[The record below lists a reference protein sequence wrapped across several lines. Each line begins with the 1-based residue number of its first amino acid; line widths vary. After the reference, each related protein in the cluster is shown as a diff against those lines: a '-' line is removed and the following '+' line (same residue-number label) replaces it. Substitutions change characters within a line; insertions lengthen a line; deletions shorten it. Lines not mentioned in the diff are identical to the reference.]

1 MCFAD
6 VVSWD
11 TSLDQF
17 RWAEG
22 VTYQGMGV
30 TGNDFSKYEVA
41 EKVMNRSFLS
51 TSKERDVADKFI
63 AISATK
69 GKITVLCTYNITDR
83 RAALDTHS
91 VSEFSDEQEV
101 IIVPWMAFVMS
112 DRDDFAELV
121 ASARNVTKCPSF
133 YFHGRIRYGTK
144 GEKVEDRFLC
154 TEAARVYICSVKI
167 PVKIESQFNIL
178 SIKGIERLSDSHVII
193 ETDVKQSH
201 SLYGFHDKASL
212 QPFLIILIRTIRT
225 VFPHHLQSIVD
236 IRPENEYD
244 RLVRLSNEYFEDKL
258 SDIHICGG
266 FSIRYECAC
275 DFYQTPLHRSVQN
288 LVDTVFAHRISREF
302 TFRAFESYTQKDWLP
317 IIRALR
323 HNDWFTKLT
332 IENIKLS
339 TECAEELFAV
349 LRLNKTMKDLVLS
362 NCGLRQDFY
371 ARFASHLPATY
382 IENIDLS
389 NNAFEDKGLNVLS
402 TTLQQRKLPLRSVNL
417 QSCSITHKSLSLF
430 NATLA
435 NNSYLLKS
443 LKILNLS
450 GNRIK
455 DESCV
460 TVLFSNGENVL
471 EELHLSDIEF
481 SLDSFFNTL
490 LSSYCKLRRLHITST
505 KSSTPLTIPGAVKFF
520 FTKNQTLEILQISNA
535 NLSVDFLRE
544 LFDGLYSNNYL
555 KNLDLRLSGNPLEA
569 FLREHGPHF
578 ATIPCLTYLDISGC
592 DLDNEVVPLL
602 VELTRNQKLKSLH
615 IGKNFTNIKPKNLSR
630 IMTALKDLAEYSKLE
645 FLSIADSRLREN
657 VADIL
662 LPLTDNTSIRTLDI
676 RGNTMGDA
684 GVRAL
689 TYVLQINRHLHTI
702 FYDRNLLSLNNFEDI
717 VNALQENN
725 VIQYLPVPITD
736 IILMKT
742 SEKERMEKL
751 QSLMVKLDSLC
762 LRNQQRDKNSSSTDS
777 CLVTTTIANLAT
789 ELTMA
794 WENQQQLFGDQV
806 SLEYIQSCANR
817 ANNKNDEIK
826 SILTRP
832 AHIHEASSELYNL
845 YLAEEECLKDEWND
859 MCKLFEQRLLKT
871 QENLSKK
878 FYQSFK
884 EQALIASND
893 KIQEEIRTHFSKSNN
908 SINHLLYT
916 DMPDRIGTYT
926 RECYI
931 NAATCL
937 QKRAYDVMNGKAT
950 DMHEQMKSTI
960 LQTAASSPSS
970 TADGQ
975 HHTPTSTLDRLVNRG
990 AQVVHRLAQKK
1001 TNTQPDVVDDT
1012 MNSRALKQA
1021 ESTEYVTNPSPKAST
1036 PASKDNRLL
1045 GNTQSKDSTP
1055 PLAISPKPSSNA
1067 NHRRTVLVTANEQ
1080 EYNPVYDNFS
1090 VLNRTKKQDNS
1101 FEDEGDRIENDL
1113 LDLVKQE
1120 QDREHRRNIPPTV
1133 PNKKRMALLGQED
1146 NLEVE
1151 PTAKLVHLA
1160 KDRPRRGNVRPPVR
1174 KTTDGVSPD
1183 SSSDGGLDNDDN
1195 SLGDA
1200 LPTSTT
1206 ESSNAN
1212 LPYISNLDPSTTEL
1226 PLKTAT
1232 KNKTA
1237 LLPTT
1242 TLPPPVPTKNLQRTP
1257 SFQTRLATTQQ
1268 QQTSTPLLT
1277 TNLSSQIINSNS
1289 TQESPESKFSMS
1301 MSPPASSALTNKD
1314 DQKDS
1319 YNSLD
1324 NLSSQAP
1331 PVVPRTGKVALGT
1344 RVLPVLD
1351 PTGEGPVARLKH
1363 YQSDKKA
1370 NSSSAENQGGPDGT
1384 CGVGD
1389 SSISEDNEQY
1399 KRLSVRER
1407 TRMFTTNSSPM
1418 APGDKKTSNVTGK

>member
-1 MCFAD
+1 
-6 VVSWD
+6 
-11 TSLDQF
+11 
-17 RWAEG
+17 
-22 VTYQGMGV
+22 
-30 TGNDFSKYEVA
+30 
-41 EKVMNRSFLS
+41 
-51 TSKERDVADKFI
+51 
-63 AISATK
+63 
-69 GKITVLCTYNITDR
+69 
-83 RAALDTHS
+83 
-91 VSEFSDEQEV
+91 
-101 IIVPWMAFVMS
+101 MS

-154 TEAARVYICSVKI
+154 MDVARVYICSVKI

-178 SIKGIERLSDSHVII
+178 SIKGIDRSSDSHVII

-201 SLYGFHDKASL
+201 SLYGLHDKASL

-225 VFPHHLQSIVD
+225 IFPHRLQSIVD

-244 RLVRLSNEYFEDKL
+244 RLLRLSNEYFEDKL
-258 SDIHICGG
+258 SDMHICGG
-266 FSIRYECAC
+266 FSMRYECAC

-302 TFRAFESYTQKDWLP
+302 TFREFESYTQKDWLP
-317 IIRALR
+317 IIGALR

-339 TECAEELFAV
+339 TESVEELFVV
-349 LRLNKTMKDLVLS
+349 LCLNKTIKDLILS
-362 NCGLRQDFY
+362 NCGLRQDFCT
-371 ARFASHLPATY
+371 RFAPHLPAAS

-389 NNAFEDKGLNVLS
+389 NNALEDKGLNVLNAA
-402 TTLQQRKLPLRSVNL
+402 LQQRKLPLRSINL
-417 QSCSITHKSLSLF
+417 QSCSITHKSLCLF
-430 NATLA
+430 NASLA
-435 NNSYLLKS
+435 NNNYILKS

-455 DESCV
+455 HESCV
-460 TVLFSNGENVL
+460 AVLFSNGENVL

-490 LSSYCKLRRLHITST
+490 LSSCCKLRRLHITST

-544 LFDGLYSNNYL
+544 LFDGLYSNNFL
-555 KNLDLRLSGNPLEA
+555 KNLDLRLSGNPLES
-569 FLREHGPHF
+569 FLRECGPHF

-592 DLDNEVVPLL
+592 DLDNEAVPLL
-602 VELTRNQKLKSLH
+602 VELKRNQKLKSLH
-615 IGKNFTNIKPKNLSR
+615 IGKNFTNIKPKNLPR
-630 IMTALKDLAEYSKLE
+630 IMIALKDLVEYSKLE

-662 LPLTDNTSIRTLDI
+662 LPLTDNTSITTLDI

-777 CLVTTTIANLAT
+777 CLVTTTIANLAS
-789 ELTMA
+789 ELTLA
-794 WENQQQLFGDQV
+794 WESQQQLFGDQV
-806 SLEYIQSCANR
+806 SLEYIQSCTNR
-817 ANNKNDEIK
+817 TNNKNDEIK
-826 SILTRP
+826 SILTQP
-832 AHIHEASSELYNL
+832 AHIHEVSSELYNL
-845 YLAEEECLKDEWND
+845 YLVEEERLKDEWND
-859 MCKLFEQRLLKT
+859 MCKLFEQRLLKS

-884 EQALIASND
+884 EQSLITSND
-893 KIQEEIRTHFSKSNN
+893 KIQEEIRTHFSNSNI

-916 DMPDRIGTYT
+916 DMPDKIGTYT

-937 QKRAYDVMNGKAT
+937 QKRAYDIMNGMAT

-960 LQTAASSPSS
+960 LQAAAPSPQSS
-970 TADGQ
+970 TSDGQ
-975 HHTPTSTLDRLVNRG
+975 QHTPTSTLDRLVNRG
-990 AQVVHRLAQKK
+990 AQVVHRLAHKHTYPQ
-1001 TNTQPDVVDDT
+1001 TDVADDT
-1012 MNSRALKQA
+1012 MNGRTLKQV
-1021 ESTEYVTNPSPKAST
+1021 ESTEYVTNPSPKASKS
-1036 PASKDNRLL
+1036 ASKDNRLL
-1045 GNTQSKDSTP
+1045 VNTQSKNPTP
-1055 PLAISPKPSSNA
+1055 PLATSPKPSSNA

-1080 EYNPVYDNFS
+1080 EYNPVYDNFP
-1090 VLNRTKKQDNS
+1090 VINRTKKQDNS
-1101 FEDEGDRIENDL
+1101 FENEGDRIENDL

-1120 QDREHRRNIPPTV
+1120 QEREHKRNMPPTV
-1133 PNKKRMALLGQED
+1133 PNKKRMTLLGQED

-1195 SLGDA
+1195 SLGDV

-1206 ESSNAN
+1206 ESSNTY
-1212 LPYISNLDPSTTEL
+1212 LPFIPNLDPSTTEL
-1226 PLKTAT
+1226 PPKTGT
-1232 KNKTA
+1232 KIKAA
-1237 LLPTT
+1237 LVPTT
-1242 TLPPPVPTKNLQRTP
+1242 TLPPPVPTKNLQQTP

-1268 QQTSTPLLT
+1268 QTTTPLLT
-1277 TNLSSQIINSNS
+1277 TNLSSQIINSDS
-1289 TQESPESKFSMS
+1289 THESPESKFSMS
-1301 MSPPASSALTNKD
+1301 MSPPASSVLTNKD

-1319 YNSLD
+1319 YSSLD

-1331 PVVPRTGKVALGT
+1331 PVVARTGKVALGT

-1351 PTGEGPVARLKH
+1351 PSGEGPVTRLRH

-1370 NSSSAENQGGPDGT
+1370 NSSSTENQGGPDGA
-1384 CGVGD
+1384 CGAGD

-1407 TRMFTTNSSPM
+1407 ARMLTTNISPQ
-1418 APGDKKTSNVTGK
+1418 APGDKKIVTSTSNVTGVVNEK